1 MIVLSEFSRIVE
13 LVLVVFVAFAISV
26 DIHSSFLAANYP
38 EALAVIVQ
46 WVSFFGMLLVYYKWI
61 RARLGIDRYFEL

>member
-1 MIVLSEFSRIVE
+1 MSELGRIVE
-13 LVLVVFVAFAISV
+13 LVIVVFIAFAISF

-46 WVSFFGMLLVYYKWI
+46 WVGFFAMLLLYYKWI
-61 RARLGIDRYFEL
+61 RVKLNIDRYFEP